1 MEQIIESFQNTY
13 DSEAAYDTVAQVGDV
28 VVDTLI
34 NDGILDGVPI
44 IGTLK
49 GLYKATKNIQL
60 YRLMKKVHKFIF
72 ITHDTTLQERESFI
86 NEYAEKNKENGCE
99 ALFAVLER
107 LDNVNKVNILANLMK
122 AKIRG
127 YISIE
132 NFIRLSTVLDRIPYP
147 DLSELQKYTE
157 DYFEEGSTDILL
169 SAGVLSET
177 VLDAND
183 TNKYRLNALGIIL
196 LKYGLLIDV
205 NVEIKRT
212 THLSDLDWYEV

>member
-34 NDGILDGVPI
+34 DDGILDGVPI

-60 YRLMKKVHKFIF
+60 YRLMKKVHRFIF

-107 LDNVNKVNILANLMK
+107 LDNVNKVNVLANLMK
-122 AKIRG
+122 AKIRD

-147 DLSELQKYTE
+147 DLGELQKYTE

-169 SAGVLSET
+169 SAGVLTET

-212 THLSDLDWYEV
+212 THLSDLDWHEM